1 MLLVIR
7 ERVAAEIV
15 AVYVQP
21 WPFSARQKMGQMYV
35 IGTVSVQTDT
45 QTYRNRLC
53 PECRLGLPTDLYGG
67 SLMLAPNYD
76 EHAHLPTDGIN
87 SIGRQ
92 HCRDGDGGGGVW

>member
-1 MLLVIR
+1 MAIQCT
-7 ERVAAEIV
+7 A
-15 AVYVQP
+15 
-21 WPFSARQKMGQMYV
+21 KNGTDV
-35 IGTVSVQTDT
+35 IGTVTVRTDT
-45 QTYRNRLC
+45 QAYRNRLC

-92 HCRDGDGGGGVW
+92 HCRDGDGGGGGRGERD